1 MEINGQNY
9 GNWIFQSFSFST
21 IFLKYLKEKKRG
33 KEKRGKCHNRERKAE
48 FKVVQRQAT
57 TKSSKREK
65 GEK

>member
-1 MEINGQNY
+1 MEINYGQNY
-9 GNWIFQSFSFST
+9 GNWTFQSFSFST
-21 IFLKYLKEKKRG
+21 IFLKYLKEK
-33 KEKRGKCHNRERKAE
+33 RGKCHNWERKAE